1 MTNNN
6 DRGSIF
12 LKNIE
17 RGKQEGLIS
26 FTDDNARISYHCS
39 REYSTSFKNP
49 EETVRASYFVEL
61 GWCSLQDTVINYKKE
76 NNKSI

>member
-61 GWCSLQDTVINYKKE
+61 VLDYKYQQKQIDIE
-76 NNKSI
+76 VTAVS